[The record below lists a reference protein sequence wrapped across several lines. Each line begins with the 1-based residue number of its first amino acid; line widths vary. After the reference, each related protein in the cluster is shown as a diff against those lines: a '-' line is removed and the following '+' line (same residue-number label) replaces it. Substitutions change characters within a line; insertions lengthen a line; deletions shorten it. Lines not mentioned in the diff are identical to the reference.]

1 MSAAERRFFSASSLA
16 LAVAAAARWYGVEPE
31 RLAYRVREK
40 RHGFVKAPRGVV
52 IEVDPLAPER
62 AVGAEVPPPEVEAPR
77 PAPAARMPPRPAEEG
92 RARGRGEGRSREE
105 GRRARRPERLA
116 ESDGW
121 SAPDAESELA
131 AREACSR
138 LLRFA
143 GLALVPE
150 VTRTAERLEVRLSGG
165 DESELAR
172 RGFAL
177 LDDLE
182 HLLPRA
188 VHGLCGRMV
197 RVRIE
202 GAGLRAARERELV
215 ELAEAAA
222 ARVLAGGP
230 AETLEPLAPAER
242 RIVHLALVERSGVA
256 TESLG
261 DGYHKRLRIF
271 AAES

>member
-1 MSAAERRFFSASSLA
+1 VSAEERRFFSASSLA
-16 LAVAAAARWYGVEPE
+16 LAVATAARWYGVEPE

-52 IEVDPLAPER
+52 IEVEPSAPER
-62 AVGAEVPPPEVEAPR
+62 VGEAEPPPPVESSP
-77 PAPAARMPPRPAEEG
+77 PAPAEPVAPRSTGGARS
-92 RARGRGEGRSREE
+92 RGRGPERPRGEAR
-105 GRRARRPERLA
+105 GARRPERHA
-116 ESDGW
+116 DSEGW

-143 GLALVPE
+143 GLALLPE
-150 VTRTAERLEVRLSGG
+150 VTRTGERLEVRLSGA
-165 DESELAR
+165 DEAELAR
-172 RGFAL
+172 RGVAL

-197 RVRIE
+197 RVRVE
-202 GAGLRAARERELV
+202 GAGLRGARERELV

-230 AETLEPLAPAER
+230 AEMLEPLPPAER
-242 RIVHLALVERSGVA
+242 RIVHLALVERAGVA

-261 DGYHKRLRIF
+261 DGYQKRLRIF